1 MVPVMAVGIQA
12 GNMKIARPIMGKKSA
27 SIAGAVIGW
36 LTVLVKL

>member
-1 MVPVMAVGIQA
+1 MAPVIAVGIQA

-27 SIAGAVIGW
+27 LIAGAVIGW